1 MPPARVILPGQS
13 SVQGTEMASNKKKVL
28 LTESMSRSGRNLL
41 TERGDIEIVGF
52 PNTITETAFQ
62 ALLREVAPVNGVA
75 LGGTKFGQKEIDAA
89 AEMLVVARIGVG
101 FDAVDVPALTAK
113 KIPLMV
119 AGTANSPSVAEHAI
133 FMMLALA
140 KRGAELNAMV
150 HGGAWNNR
158 LGTVPVDLFGK
169 TVLIVGFG
177 RIGTRSAKRCL
188 AMEMNVLV
196 YDPYRP
202 AAEIKAAGCEPV
214 AELDAA
220 LPRADFVSIHCP
232 KTPETVGMFNAARL
246 AAMKPTAYLVN
257 TARGGIIDE
266 AALHKALST
275 GKLAGAGLDVFE
287 QEPTP
292 VANPLLKLA
301 NVISAPHMAGVTRES
316 LDRMGLQTA
325 RNILSALD
333 GNPIRENVI
342 NKEVL
347 G

>member
-1 MPPARVILPGQS
+1 
-13 SVQGTEMASNKKKVL
+13 MATNKKKVL
-28 LTESMSRSGRNLL
+28 LTESMSKSGRDLL
-41 TERGDIEIVGF
+41 TERGDIEIQGF
-52 PNTITETAFQ
+52 PNTIAAAEFQ
-62 ALLREVAPVNGVA
+62 ALLSAEAPVNAVA
-75 LGGTKFGQKEIDAA
+75 LGGTRFGQKEIDAA
-89 AEMLVVARIGVG
+89 ADMMVVARIGVG
-101 FDAVDVPALTAK
+101 FDAVDVAALSRK

-119 AGTANSPSVAEHAI
+119 AGTANSPSVAEQAMY
-133 FMMLALA
+133 MMMALA

-150 HGGAWNNR
+150 RDGSWNSR
-158 LGTVPVDLFGK
+158 LAAVPFDLFGK

-177 RIGTRSAKRCL
+177 RIGSRSAKRCQ
-188 AMEMNVLV
+188 AMDMHVLV

-214 AELDAA
+214 AELDTA
-220 LPRADFVSIHCP
+220 LSRADFVTIHCP

-246 AAMKPTAYLVN
+246 ATMKPSAYLVN

-266 AALHKALST
+266 PALHAALTS

-292 VANPLLKLA
+292 VSNPLLKLA

-316 LDRMGLQTA
+316 LDRMGRETA
-325 RNILSALD
+325 RNILSAFD
-333 GNPIRENVI
+333 GHPIRENVI